1 MTRETAGRPSDGVRT
16 GRDAL
21 YRALQ
26 LLGYTNGYGSVDG
39 TQDAEL
45 LRRGAVAVTQIAAD
59 LQRLEAP
66 QREEALTD
74 LDAPLPLS
82 FHTRNDVLP
91 YGVAM
96 LIAQSES
103 DGDSQGLYSL
113 LYNRKRAG
121 VDRPAAFRQDVLA
134 GVGE

>member
-1 MTRETAGRPSDGVRT
+1 MQT
-16 GRDAL
+16 GRDIL

-26 LLGYTNGYGSVDG
+26 LLGYTDGYGDIDG

-45 LRRGAVAVTQIAAD
+45 MKRGTTAVMQILSD
-59 LQRLEAP
+59 LQRIEAP
-66 QREEALTD
+66 QWVGDETLD
-74 LDAPLPLS
+74 MDAPLPLS
-82 FHTRNDVLP
+82 VHTINDVMP

-96 LIAQSES
+96 LMAQSEG

-121 VDRPAAFRQDVLA
+121 VQHPPSFRRDVFPR
-134 GVGE
+134 GGYE